1 MEDFNNWMI
10 NTVKSIH
17 FSDNK
22 AMTEAYEKV
31 QQNEINQI
39 EVVDYETL

>member
-1 MEDFNNWMI
+1 MENFDLWMRE
-10 NTVKSIH
+10 TVQSVYY
-17 FSDNK
+17 SDNK

-39 EVVDYETL
+39 EVIDYETL